1 MEQNLLPVTKV
12 AEKPHK
18 FGLWQVL
25 PFYIHMRHI
34 FLMIPRWVVKFSRE
48 TSGLKY
54 RDEKGKRHCL
64 CPYTINISI
73 LWVWLISC
81 KHQHCSPAGRG
92 TGQVLSESITMAESR
107 QVWTEAG
114 PRPFNPF
121 HLYFTPSSE
130 QYRYSLTDVY
140 ASQLTGLPGPF
151 NLYFVSCSQLKKL
164 YLLSRLLTCTLCN

>member
-1 MEQNLLPVTKV
+1 MLPVTKV

-64 CPYTINISI
+64 CPHTINISI
-73 LWVWLISC
+73 LWVWLTSC
-81 KHQHCSPAGRG
+81 KPPTLFPCRQRHWAGAVKQRASRWLNPIRYGQRLDRGHSTLFTCILHQVQNNIGIHWLMFMPVNSQDC
-92 TGQVLSESITMAESR
+92 QVLLIYI
-107 QVWTEAG
+107 
-114 PRPFNPF
+114 
-121 HLYFTPSSE
+121 L
-130 QYRYSLTDVY
+130 
-140 ASQLTGLPGPF
+140 
-151 NLYFVSCSQLKKL
+151 
-164 YLLSRLLTCTLCN
+164 